1 MLLIW
6 NIFIQIYP
14 SKVCFDTHLFVAKF
28 EINQMINKKDMSLK
42 PPQNVRSVTL
52 FV

>member
-1 MLLIW
+1 M
-6 NIFIQIYP
+6 
-14 SKVCFDTHLFVAKF
+14 CFDTHLFVAKF
-28 EINQMINKKDMSLK
+28 EINQITNKKDMSLK

>member
-1 MLLIW
+1 MEYFFL
-6 NIFIQIYP
+6 IYP

-28 EINQMINKKDMSLK
+28 ELNQTTNKKDMSLK